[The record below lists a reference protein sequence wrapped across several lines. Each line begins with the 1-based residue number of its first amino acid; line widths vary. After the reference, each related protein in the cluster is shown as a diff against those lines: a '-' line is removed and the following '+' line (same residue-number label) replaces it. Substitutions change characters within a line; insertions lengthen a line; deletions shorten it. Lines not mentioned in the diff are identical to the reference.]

1 MSIINY
7 IAQEYFLTA
16 LFILAVLAAVTLWS
30 IRKQGYYK
38 WRGWMAVFKLIILA
52 IIGLLVFTLVSIR
65 SDRAAFS
72 TFSEDEDQPPAT
84 EWGTVMVYDY
94 QKEEYVI
101 Y

>member
-1 MSIINY
+1 MNIINY

-16 LFILAVLAAVTLWS
+16 LLILTVLAAVTLWS

-38 WRGWMAVFKLIILA
+38 WRGWLAVFKFIILA
-52 IIGLLVFTLVSIR
+52 IIGLLVFSLVSIR

-72 TFSEDEDQPPAT
+72 TFSEDDEHPTAT

-94 QKEEYVI
+94 QQEKYVI